1 MPVRLKDI
9 ARDLDLSV
17 VSVSKVLRDHPD
29 IGEETRA
36 RVLKRMKELN
46 YQPNMA
52 ARALITGRSFTLG
65 LIVPDLLHPFFAN
78 LAQVISSVVREQGY
92 SLLISSSDEDAELEQ
107 REIAHLIARRV
118 DCLLVASAQWHVESF
133 RQIELQA
140 IPYILLD
147 RQFAEFPANFV
158 GVDDYAVGLMATRHL
173 IEQGCRQIAHIRG
186 PEVCTALGRYNGYR
200 QALQEAGLIAPPED
214 VVSLGFS
221 GDLRGEKGGYEAAR
235 KLLANSHRPDGIFC
249 FNDPSALG
257 AMRALLDA
265 GLRIPD
271 DVAVIGCGNLF
282 YSDFLRVPL
291 SSIDQNSVQIG
302 MEAAQL
308 ALFLVGKKDE
318 QPPQVKQVTPHLVVR
333 ASSLRQSCSRVQAVD
348 RDGENGLGL

>member
-9 ARDLDLSV
+9 ARELDLSV
-17 VSVSKVLRDHPD
+17 VTVSKVLRGHPD

-52 ARALITGRSFTLG
+52 ARALITGQSYSLG

-107 REIAHLIARRV
+107 REIAQMIARQV
-118 DCLLVASAQWHVESF
+118 DCLLIASAQWQVESF
-133 RQIELQA
+133 RQIELQK
-140 IPYILLD
+140 IPYVLLD
-147 RQFAEFPANFV
+147 RQFAGLSTNFV
-158 GVDDYAVGLMATRHL
+158 GVDDHAVGLLATRHL
-173 IEQGCRQIAHIRG
+173 IQQGCRQIAHIRG
-186 PEVCTALGRYNGYR
+186 PEVSTALGRFNGYR
-200 QALQEAGLIAPPED
+200 QALQEASLDAAPEN

-235 KLLANSHRPDGIFC
+235 KLLAARSRPDGIFC

-265 GLRIPD
+265 GLRIPE
-271 DVAVIGCGNLF
+271 DVAVIGCGNLS

-291 SSIDQNSVQIG
+291 SSIDQNSEQIG
-302 MEAAQL
+302 QKAAHL
-308 ALFLVGKKDE
+308 ALSLVGKKKV
-318 QPPQVKQVTPHLVVR
+318 QPPKTKLTTPHLVVR
-333 ASSLRQSCSRVQAVD
+333 ASSLR
-348 RDGENGLGL
+348 NPN